1 MLKVALVSAAYPP
14 YSFGGI
20 DMQTYDLA
28 HGLSHEGVDVTVFC
42 GHAKQPTLIQENR
55 NLRICR
61 LSLYDVPPRVLSFQL
76 RNLAFFKNNL
86 RNFDLI
92 HTQHSSGSVIGLVK
106 KQIGKPWIVSFH
118 DHQLRRL
125 SIALSS
131 KPWDMNLGDM
141 LFFTAGYPLFEFMT
155 RIETK
160 YADHYIACGFS
171 GLQDYIRFSKMNVNK
186 TTLIQNGI
194 DLAKIESAARSFKKT
209 RNDHKQDSR
218 LTIFTCGRLYTSKG
232 IQYLIRAMTNVVKNF
247 PDVHLK
253 IFGKGPLCSRL
264 ETLINALGLSNN
276 VSLEG
281 HVPYDRLMYE
291 LSRCDLAVFP
301 SLIEVGASL
310 AVMEAMGF
318 RKTVVAF
325 KYPFTTEIIDHM
337 RTGYVV
343 QPKQVEELGE
353 AICVLL
359 GDRKLREKLG
369 ENARSKI
376 IRDHNWSDIIKKYIQ
391 VYRNVIEAKK

>member
-1 MLKVALVSAAYPP
+1 VSAAYPP

-28 HGLSHEGVDVTVFC
+28 HGLSSEGVDVTVFC
-42 GHAKQPTLIQENR
+42 GYAKQPTLTQEDR

-61 LSLYDVPPRVLSFQL
+61 LPLYDIPPRVLSFQL
-76 RNLAFFKNNL
+76 RNADYFKKNL
-86 RNFDLI
+86 GNFDLV
-92 HTQHSSGSVIGLVK
+92 HTQHSSGSVIGFLK
-106 KQIGKPWIVSFH
+106 KRIGKPWIVSFH

-125 SIALSS
+125 SIALSLR
-131 KPWDMNLGDM
+131 PWDLNLSDM
-141 LFFTAGYPLFEFMT
+141 VFFSAGYPLFEFMT
-155 RIETK
+155 RIEIK

-171 GLQDYIRFSKMNVNK
+171 GFEDYVRYSKMTVDK

-194 DLAKIESAARSFKKT
+194 DLAKIESAARSFKET
-209 RNDHKQDSR
+209 RSDPEQDGG

-232 IQYLIRAMTNVVKNF
+232 IQYLIRAMPKVVKNF

-253 IFGKGPLCSRL
+253 IFGKGPLRSRL
-264 ETLINALGLSNN
+264 ETLINHLGLSNN
-276 VSLEG
+276 ASLEG

-291 LSRCDLAVFP
+291 MNRSDLAVFP

-325 KYPFTTEIIDHM
+325 DYPFTTEIIEHL

-343 QPKQVEELGE
+343 PPKHVEELGK
-353 AICVLL
+353 AISVLL

-369 ENARSKI
+369 ENAHSKI
-376 IRDHNWSDIIKKYIQ
+376 MKDHNWSDVIKKYIQ
-391 VYRNVIEAKK
+391 VYRNVIEARS

>member
-1 MLKVALVSAAYPP
+1 MSAAYPP

-28 HGLSHEGVDVTVFC
+28 HGLSSEGVDVTVFC
-42 GHAKQPTLIQENR
+42 GHAKQPTLIQEDR

-61 LSLYDVPPRVLSFQL
+61 LPLYDVPPRVLSFQL
-76 RNLAFFKNNL
+76 RNLDYFKKNL
-86 RNFDLI
+86 GNFDLI

-106 KQIGKPWIVSFH
+106 KSIGKPWIVSFH

-131 KPWDMNLGDM
+131 RPWDMNLGDM
-141 LFFTAGYPLFEFMT
+141 LFFSAGYPLFEFMT
-155 RIETK
+155 RIEIK

-171 GLQDYIRFSKMNVNK
+171 GFEDYVRFSKMNINK

-194 DLAKIESAARSFKKT
+194 DLAKIESAAKSFKET
-209 RNDHKQDSR
+209 RNDHEQDSG

-232 IQYLIRAMTNVVKNF
+232 IQYLIRAMPKVVKNF

-253 IFGKGPLCSRL
+253 IFGKGPLRSRL
-264 ETLINALGLSNN
+264 EKLINDLGLSSN

-281 HVPYDRLMYE
+281 HVSYDRLMYE
-291 LSRCDLAVFP
+291 LSRCDLTVFP
-301 SLIEVGASL
+301 SLIEVGASF

-318 RKTVVAF
+318 KKTVVAF
-325 KYPFTTEIIDHM
+325 NYPFTTEIIDHL
-337 RTGYVV
+337 RTGYMV

-353 AICVLL
+353 AISLLL

-369 ENARSKI
+369 ENAHSKI
-376 IRDHNWSDIIKKYIQ
+376 ISDHNWSDVIKKYIQ
-391 VYRNVIEAKK
+391 VYRNVIEARR